1 MKQTPELR
9 YEALIAQHAEALQA
23 QTPAVLQAPRAAAT
37 EAFVAKGFPTKRDE
51 RYKYTAVGE
60 AFAHADYQPQVGH
73 VPAIDPYTAYRC
85 PVEALA
91 STSYYIVGDRF
102 CPAPVAMATALPQGV
117 LVMSLAEAAR
127 THADLVAQY
136 YAKQADATQDGIT
149 ALNTALVQ
157 DGVFVYVPQGVKVEQ
172 PIQIVSIA
180 QGHGVMSNR
189 RVLIALEAEAEA
201 TFVFCEHATAGE
213 DHLCTQVGEVYAGE
227 DSKLQLLFL
236 EETTATYRQ
245 FSNFYVHQGA
255 RSEAVI
261 NSLMLHSGLT
271 RNYLYLAL
279 AGEKARVECYGCV
292 VGNDYQHCDNHAVI
306 DHQVPD
312 CDSNI
317 LYKYLLDDHAVGAFV
332 GHVLVRPNAQH
343 TYSEETNA
351 NICVS
356 PTARLYTRPM
366 LEIYADDVRCNH
378 GATTGQLDTN
388 ALFYMQQRGIPEE
401 EARILLQYAFINEVI
416 ERIDIPALRD
426 RLSGIIDR
434 RFRGDRTA
442 ACGEGQCALCDKKG

>member
-1 MKQTPELR
+1 MPSEQH
-9 YEALIAQHAEALQA
+9 YHALIAKHTDALLA
-23 QTPAVLQAPRAAAT
+23 STPAPLNAPRMAAT
-37 EAFVAKGFPTKRDE
+37 AAFQQQGFPTKRDE

-60 AFAHADYQPQVGH
+60 AFAHRAYAPQVG
-73 VPAIDPYTAYRC
+73 VALSIDPYTAYRC
-85 PVEALA
+85 PVAALA
-91 STSYYIVGDRF
+91 NTSYYIVGDRLAPP
-102 CPAPVAMATALPQGV
+102 PATMAEALPSGV

-127 THADLVAQY
+127 IHPELVTRY
-136 YAKQADATQDGIT
+136 YAQQADVTKDSIT

-180 QGHGVMSNR
+180 QGDDVMSNR

-201 TFVFCEHATAGE
+201 TFVFCEHATMGE
-213 DHLCTQVGEVYAGE
+213 QHLCTQVGEVYAGE
-227 DSKLQLLFL
+227 GSKLQLLFL
-236 EETTATYRQ
+236 EETTASYRQ
-245 FSNFYVHQGA
+245 FSNFYVKQEA
-255 RSEAVI
+255 RSEAII

-292 VGNDYQHCDNHAVI
+292 VGNDQQHCDNHAVI

-332 GHVLVRPNAQH
+332 GHVLVRPDAQH

-351 NICVS
+351 NICIS
-356 PTARLYTRPM
+356 PTARIYTRPM
-366 LEIYADDVRCNH
+366 LEIYADDVKCNH

-388 ALFYMQQRGIPEE
+388 ALFYMQQRGIPEA

-416 ERIDIPALRD
+416 EQIDIPVLRE
-426 RLSGIIDR
+426 RLSDIVER
-434 RFRGDRTA
+434 RFRGDRMA
-442 ACGEGQCALCDKKG
+442 SCGEGQCALCHK

>member
-1 MKQTPELR
+1 MPSEQHYRTLLATHTA
-9 YEALIAQHAEALQA
+9 ALVARSADALN
-23 QTPAVLQAPRAAAT
+23 APRAAAAA
-37 EAFVAKGFPTKRDE
+37 AFEQQGFPTKRDE

-60 AFAHADYQPQVGH
+60 AFAHAPYALSMSEGCTT
-73 VPAIDPYTAYRC
+73 DPYTTYRC
-85 PVEALA
+85 PVAALA
-91 STSYYIVGDRF
+91 NTSYYIVGDHF
-102 CPAPVAMATALPQGV
+102 APAPASMAAALPAGV

-127 THADLVAQY
+127 TQPSLVARY
-136 YAKQADATQDGIT
+136 YAQQADVTKDSLT

-180 QGHGVMSNR
+180 EGDGVMSNR

-201 TFVFCEHATAGE
+201 TFVFCEHANAGE
-213 DHLCTQVGEVYAGE
+213 QHLCTQVGEVYASEG
-227 DSKLQLLFL
+227 SKLQMLFL
-236 EETTATYRQ
+236 EETAASYRQ
-245 FSNFYVHQGA
+245 FSNFYVKQAA

-279 AGEKARVECYGCV
+279 SGEKARVDCYGCV
-292 VGNDYQHCDNHAVI
+292 VGNGYQHCDNHAII

-356 PTARLYTRPM
+356 PTARIYTRPM
-366 LEIYADDVRCNH
+366 LEIYADDVKCNH

-388 ALFYMQQRGIPEE
+388 ALFYMQQRGIPEA

-416 ERIDIPALRD
+416 EQIDIPALRE
-426 RLSGIIDR
+426 RLSDIVER
-434 RFRGDRTA
+434 RFRGDHTA
-442 ACGEGQCALCDKKG
+442 SCGEGQCGLCHK

>member
-1 MKQTPELR
+1 MMQREQHYT
-9 YEALIAQHAEALQA
+9 ALIAQHLPTLTA
-23 QTPAVLQAPRAAAT
+23 QTPAPLNALRAAAA
-37 EAFVAKGFPTKRDE
+37 EAFEAKGFPTKRDE
-51 RYKYTAVGE
+51 RYKYTAVAE
-60 AFAHADYQPQVGH
+60 AFAHAAYTPTIGGAR
-73 VPAIDPYTAYRC
+73 PTTDPYTAYRC
-85 PVEALA
+85 PVAALA
-91 STSYYIVGDRF
+91 NTSYYLLGDHF
-102 CPAPVAMATALPQGV
+102 CPAPAAMAAALPQGV
-117 LVMSLAEAAR
+117 LVMSLSEAAR
-127 THADLVAQY
+127 SHADLVSRY
-136 YAKQADATQDGIT
+136 YGKQADVEQDSIT

-157 DGVFVYVPQGVKVEQ
+157 DGIFVYVPQGVKVEQ

-180 QGHGVMSNR
+180 QGDGRMSNR
-189 RVLIALEAEAEA
+189 RVLIALEAQAEA

-213 DHLCTQVGEVYAGE
+213 QHLCTQVGEVFAGE
-227 DSKLQLLFL
+227 DSKMQLLFL
-236 EETTATYRQ
+236 EETAATYRQ
-245 FSNFYVHQGA
+245 FSNFYVKQEA

-332 GHVLVRPNAQH
+332 GHVLVRPDAQH

-351 NICVS
+351 NICIS
-356 PTARLYTRPM
+356 PTARIYTRPM
-366 LEIYADDVRCNH
+366 LEIYADDVKCNH
-378 GATTGQLDTN
+378 GATTGQLDAN
-388 ALFYMQQRGIPEE
+388 ALFYMQQRGIPEA

-416 ERIDIPALRD
+416 EQIDIPALRD
-426 RLSGIIDR
+426 RLSDIVER
-434 RFRGDRTA
+434 RFRGDRKA
-442 ACGEGQCALCDKKG
+442 ACSEGQCALCAK